1 MSTKPHPIPKTILA
15 PLSKTAWSHDSYSL
29 RKFETLLQHHA
40 AADQMDDATCCYHLS
55 DDTEVSNTITASELR
70 AIAREGAIQPS
81 MHSDTA
87 VNQHWLHSLEQ
98 FYAEV
103 TVAWQ
108 RHQQRTDALAGT
120 PAGRIAK

>member
-1 MSTKPHPIPKTILA
+1 MSSTTKLIQKSILA
-15 PLSKTAWSHDSYSL
+15 PLAKTAWSHDAFSL
-29 RKFETLLQHHA
+29 HKFGTLLQHHA
-40 AADQMDDATCCYHLS
+40 EADLTDGATCCYHLS
-55 DDTEVSNTITASELR
+55 DDKEVSNTITACELR
-70 AIAREGAIQPS
+70 AIVNEGAIQPN
-81 MHSDTA
+81 MHYGDA

-108 RHQQRTDALAGT
+108 AHQQRTDALAGT

>member
-1 MSTKPHPIPKTILA
+1 MSTKPIPIPKSILA
-15 PLSKTAWSHDSYSL
+15 PLSKTVWSHDAYSL

-40 AADQMDDATCCYHLS
+40 AADQMDGATCCYRLS
-55 DDTEVSNTITASELR
+55 GDTEMSNTITAGELN
-70 AIAREGAIQPS
+70 AMAREGAIQS
-81 MHSDTA
+81 FMHSDIA
-87 VNQHWLHSLEQ
+87 ANQHWLHSLEQ

>member
-1 MSTKPHPIPKTILA
+1 MSVNIKPIPKSILA
-15 PLSKTAWSHDSYSL
+15 PLAKTAWSHDAYSL
-29 RKFETLLQHHA
+29 HKFETLLQHHA
-40 AADQMDDATCCYHLS
+40 AADQMDGVTCWYRLS
-55 DDTEVSNTITASELR
+55 DSLPGFDSLTASELR

-81 MHSDTA
+81 MHRDTA

-108 RHQQRTDALAGT
+108 RHQQRTDALAGA